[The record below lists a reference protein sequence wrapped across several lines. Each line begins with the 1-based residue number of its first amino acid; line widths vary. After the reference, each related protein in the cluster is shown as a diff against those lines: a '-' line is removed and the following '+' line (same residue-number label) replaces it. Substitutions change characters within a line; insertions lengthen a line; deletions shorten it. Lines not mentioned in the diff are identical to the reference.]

1 MFRLQNGELPNNLN
15 PTVWWLLIGTNDLG
29 EDHCSVESIVAGNL
43 AIIKE
48 IQRRR
53 PDSKIVLN
61 SLLPRTRQEDG
72 SLDGLWGRIVEINR
86 CLEGFA
92 QRMEGVDFFNATNIF
107 LNDEGDID
115 LDLLPDLLH
124 PSGTGSR
131 LWGKQIVKRVQQML
145 GARYK

>member
-1 MFRLQNGELPNNLN
+1 MFRLQNGELPKHLN

-29 EDHCSVESIVAGNL
+29 SDNCSVESIVAGNL

-53 PDSKIVLN
+53 PNSTIVLN
-61 SLLPRTRQEDG
+61 SLLPRTMHSDG
-72 SLDGLWGRIVEINR
+72 SLDHLWARIVEINR

-92 QRMEGVDFFNATNIF
+92 QRMEGVEFFNATNIF
-107 LNDEGDID
+107 LNDQGDIE

-124 PSGTGSR
+124 PSGTGAR
-131 LWGKQIVKRVQQML
+131 IWGKQIVKRVQQIL
-145 GARYK
+145 LRAR